1 MNSFRKNK
9 MNLLRKEN
17 MFSLVSLSKSILL
30 TRVAIVLFVAFV
42 LHWCRSCCTYAALV
56 LLVLHCCFQRLII
69 YILKRNQKKSTF
81 LNFKF
86 QNFLKSSNFKNF
98 TLCFQTKHFWLQKI
112 DLEKRKNKE

>member
-1 MNSFRKNK
+1 

-30 TRVAIVLFVAFV
+30 TRVAIILFVAFV

-69 YILKRNQKKSTF
+69 TKSEKVHIF
-81 LNFKF
+81 EFQISKFFKIFKF
-86 QNFLKSSNFKNF
+86 QKFHTLFSNETFLVTEN
-98 TLCFQTKHFWLQKI
+98 
-112 DLEKRKNKE
+112 